1 MLSWITE
8 NKDVSPANSL
18 TFEDNPSDK
27 SLLYVKN
34 SNICIYIYIIFIYI
48 YILYIYM
55 YIYVCICMYIHHILY
70 IEYIEY

>member
-34 SNICIYIYIIFIYI
+34 SNICIYIYYIYI
-48 YILYIYM
+48 YIYYIYM